1 MPILPNAKKALRA
14 SQRKQKVNQKIRSRV
29 KNTRKK
35 LELEP
40 TQENLEAYY
49 SAVDKA
55 VKKNVYHANKGARLK
70 SQAAKILANSAK
82 EEKPKKTSKKK
93 TTKKKGKKKKKASK
107 KKKTTKKKSSKK

>member
-35 LELEP
+35 IELEP

-70 SQAAKILANSAK
+70 SQAGKILAK
-82 EEKPKKTSKKK
+82 EGESEKSSKKSK
-93 TTKKKGKKKKKASK
+93 SSKKKASK
-107 KKKTTKKKSSKK
+107 KKKATKKKPAKKKKSSKK

>member
-1 MPILPNAKKALRA
+1 MPVLPNAKKALRA

-82 EEKPKKTSKKK
+82 EGESEKSSKKSK
-93 TTKKKGKKKKKASK
+93 SSKKKASK
-107 KKKTTKKKSSKK
+107 KKKATKKKSSKK